1 MSDVSQ
7 GEGWWLAS
15 DGKWYPP
22 KAEGGVTGPE
32 QSTWQVQIPGQAAT
46 SIDTTTLMSWARS
59 GILKPDSLVVDQ
71 TGATYAARQIPGVF
85 SDKQYMTALLLSIF
99 LGTLGVDRFYLG
111 DTGAG
116 IGKLL
121 TLGGC
126 GIWAIIDI
134 VNIATHKVS
143 DSDGLPL
150 S

>member
-7 GEGWWLAS
+7 GQGWWLAS

-22 KAEGGVTGPE
+22 QTGEGATGAA

-46 SIDTTTLMSWARS
+46 SIDTATLMSWARS
-59 GILKPDSLVVDQ
+59 GIVKPDSLIVDQ

-99 LGTLGVDRFYLG
+99 LGTLGIDRFYLG

>member
-1 MSDVSQ
+1 MSDASQ
-7 GEGWWLAS
+7 GPGWWLAS

-22 KAEGGVTGPE
+22 NAEQGVTGPE

-46 SIDTTTLMSWARS
+46 SIDTATLMSWARS
-59 GILKPDSLVVDQ
+59 GIVKPDALVVDQ

-85 SDKQYMTALLLSIF
+85 SDKQYMTTLLLSIF
-99 LGTLGVDRFYLG
+99 LGSLGIDRFYLG

-126 GIWAIIDI
+126 GIWYIIDI

-143 DSDGLPL
+143 DSDGRPL

>member
-7 GEGWWLAS
+7 GPGWCLAS

-22 KAEGGVTGPE
+22 NAEQGVTGRE

-59 GILKPDSLVVDQ
+59 GIVKPDSLIVDQ
-71 TGATYAARQIPGVF
+71 TGATYAARQVPGIF

>member
-1 MSDVSQ
+1 
-7 GEGWWLAS
+7 
-15 DGKWYPP
+15 
-22 KAEGGVTGPE
+22 
-32 QSTWQVQIPGQAAT
+32 
-46 SIDTTTLMSWARS
+46 MSWARS
-59 GILKPDSLVVDQ
+59 GIVKPDALIVDQ

-85 SDKQYMTALLLSIF
+85 SDKQYMTTLLLSIF
-99 LGTLGVDRFYLG
+99 LGSLGIDRFYLG

-126 GIWAIIDI
+126 GIWTIIDI

-143 DSDGLPL
+143 DSDGRPL